1 MADLDD
7 FFAKKDRKKS
17 KSVKKF
23 TTTDEL
29 AKKLDDP
36 KQKPDVRPKKER
48 PPQEGEEAG
57 RVGEEEEWK
66 DYEETVKDY
75 TGLKIQVLQGGTG
88 APESGRDSSSE
99 DSGNPENAKNKGPWN
114 KPVEAEQAPAPP
126 PPVEQE
132 QQQQQQKQTITA
144 YVPPQSRQR
153 ASEPVRRSQAQN
165 KNAPDI
171 TNDDYFPVLGAAG
184 GKRGGGW
191 STAGAGAGAGGG
203 AQRAGTGRQPLALGN
218 RFTSLQ
224 DDS

>member
-36 KQKPDVRPKKER
+36 KQKPEVRPKKDR

-99 DSGNPENAKNKGPWN
+99 DSGNPENSKNKGPWN
-114 KPVEAEQAPAPP
+114 KPVEVEQAPAPP
-126 PPVEQE
+126 PPAEQE
-132 QQQQQQKQTITA
+132 QQQQKQQTISA

-191 STAGAGAGAGGG
+191 STAGTGAGAGGG